1 MNQKVKKNNPYAD
14 QNRYGINRQKRIA
27 RHLKKFPNDA
37 QAQEALAN
45 SSANNQPTRKASKE
59 KSGWL
64 TSNKSL
70 GELIKSKFTGTIT
83 KEEAKR
89 WAIFV
94 KTSKKVMFWKT
105 PVTTFA
111 ALGDSSMQMKHISTM
126 SNFKGKITKH
136 IAALKGSTTE

>member
-1 MNQKVKKNNPYAD
+1 MSKKSSTTTAPKVSNYAK
-14 QNRYGINRQKRIA
+14 NRQA
-27 RHLKKFPNDA
+27 RLLKHLKIHPNDIN
-37 QAQEALAN
+37 AQEILAN

-70 GELIKSKFTGTIT
+70 GELIKSKFTGTVT

-94 KTSKKVMFWKT
+94 KTSKKVMFWKS
-105 PVTTFA
+105 PVAVFDKE
-111 ALGDSSMQMKHISTM
+111 GNSSMQMKHISTM
-126 SNFKGKITKH
+126 SNFKGKITKRV
-136 IAALKGSTTE
+136 AALKGSTTE

>member
-1 MNQKVKKNNPYAD
+1 MNQKVKKNNPYAE

-45 SSANNQPTRKASKE
+45 SSANNQPTRKNPKE
-59 KSGWL
+59 KLGWL

-70 GELIKSKFTGTIT
+70 GELIKSKFIGTVT

-89 WAIFV
+89 WAVFV
-94 KTSKKVMFWKT
+94 KTSKKVMFWKS
-105 PVTTFA
+105 PVAVFDKE
-111 ALGDSSMQMKHISTM
+111 GNSSIQMKHISTM
-126 SNFKGKITKH
+126 NNLKGKITKRV
-136 IAALKGSTTE
+136 AALKGSTTE

>member
-111 ALGDSSMQMKHISTM
+111 ALGDSSMQM
-126 SNFKGKITKH
+126 
-136 IAALKGSTTE
+136 